1 VNNPPR
7 LRLADVIR
15 RRRTTLSALIKEIG
29 LTTYQGLEIWCGRMG
44 ISAPTL
50 EEFHVAVPAT
60 VPRVSSPQ
68 EGVIVLEPPPV
79 IDEHTGRQIDP
90 DAPVTPGVE
99 VVTGPVMKN
108 ALVQLSGS
116 LSGSLEEPT
125 KSAQKKQKQKKDD
138 QSDPV

>member
-1 VNNPPR
+1 MNNVPR

-15 RRRTTLSALIKEIG
+15 RRRTTLAALIKEIG

-50 EEFHVAVPAT
+50 EEFQVVMPET
-60 VPRVSSPQ
+60 IPKISSPQ

-79 IDEHTGRQIDP
+79 IDEQTGRQIDP
-90 DAPVTPGVE
+90 DAPVVPGIE
-99 VVTGPVMKN
+99 VITGPQMKN
-108 ALVQLSGS
+108 ALVQLSG
-116 LSGSLEEPT
+116 GLEEPT
-125 KSAQKKQKQKKDD
+125 KTAQKKPRTKKDD

>member
-1 VNNPPR
+1 MQNVPR

-15 RRRTTLSALIKEIG
+15 RRRTTLAALIKEIG
-29 LTTYQGLEIWCGRMG
+29 LTTYTGLEIWCGRMG

-50 EEFHVAVPAT
+50 AEFHAV
-60 VPRVSSPQ
+60 VPQTIPKVSSPQ

-79 IDEHTGRQIDP
+79 IDEHTGRRIDP
-90 DAPVTPGVE
+90 DAPVTPGIE
-99 VVTGPVMKN
+99 IITGPSVKN
-108 ALVQLSGS
+108 ALVQ

>member
-1 VNNPPR
+1 MNNVPR

-15 RRRTTLSALIKEIG
+15 RRRTTLAALIKEIG

-50 EEFHVAVPAT
+50 EEFHVAMPAT
-60 VPRVSSPQ
+60 IPRVSSPQ

-79 IDEHTGRQIDP
+79 IDEHTGRRIDP

-99 VVTGPVMKN
+99 VVFKN

-125 KSAQKKQKQKKDD
+125 KTAQKKPKQKKDD
-138 QSDPV
+138 QSGPV